1 MKNKIL
7 KNMIL
12 SSRVREHDSLSLA
25 RRITVDKQRQLN
37 GNHPTSRKALQV
49 KALPPP
55 QLKTIGNITIYIY
68 IWNGQEAPADAY
80 KDTTMIPWQN
90 KACQQ
95 GASGWRLI
103 FWPYTRLDYH
113 SGTHEEN
120 YLLLLLIL

>member
-37 GNHPTSRKALQV
+37 GNHPTSRKAVQV

-68 IWNGQEAPADAY
+68 IYEMGKRHLPMHT
-80 KDTTMIPWQN
+80 KTLP
-90 KACQQ
+90 
-95 GASGWRLI
+95 
-103 FWPYTRLDYH
+103 
-113 SGTHEEN
+113 
-120 YLLLLLIL
+120 